1 LQETHA
7 MKSAMR
13 FAAAVSTRPEARAA
27 AAEACDA
34 ACSAL
39 GTGPHLA
46 LAFVTPHHTDQLDA
60 LAALLRQR
68 LAPASV
74 LGCTAEAVAC
84 GRREIEHGPAL
95 ALWLAHLPQS
105 RIVTMHLQYEQTAE
119 GGTFVGWPEELAG
132 PWPAGS
138 ALLLLG
144 EPFTFPADVLLARLN
159 EDRPGVMVVG
169 GMASGAMAPGQLH
182 LLYDGQRLGSGA
194 VAAWIHGGVDIQA
207 VVSQG
212 CRPIGR
218 PMVITRS
225 QRNVIYELGGR
236 TPLAV
241 LQELF
246 PTLSSRDQQLLQRGL
261 HVGRVIDEYR
271 DTFGPGDFLVRNVLG
286 LDPDSGA
293 LALGDYV
300 RNGQTVQF
308 HLRDAQSADEDLHH
322 LLDRNLAGA
331 APPHGALLFTCN
343 GRGTRLFAEPDHD
356 AAAVQQVVRAHRGDS
371 GGADELPL
379 AGFFAQGEVGPIGA
393 QNFLHGFTAS
403 VVLFRPVA

>member
-1 LQETHA
+1 
-7 MKSAMR
+7 MPSALR
-13 FAAAVSTRPEARAA
+13 FAAAVSTSPEARAA
-27 AAEACDA
+27 AAQACDA
-34 ACSAL
+34 ACGAL
-39 GTGPHLA
+39 GAPPYLA
-46 LAFVTPHHTDQLDA
+46 LAFVTPHHAEEFDE
-60 LAALLRQR
+60 LAAALRQR
-68 LAPASV
+68 LAPAPV

-84 GRREIEHGPAL
+84 GRREIEDGPAV
-95 ALWLAHLPQS
+95 ALWLAHLPGA

-144 EPFTFPADVLLARLN
+144 EPFTFPTDVLLWRLN
-159 EDRPGVMVVG
+159 EDRPGVPVVG
-169 GMASGAMAPGQLH
+169 GMASGAMAPGELH
-182 LLYDGQRLGSGA
+182 LLYDGQRCSAGA

-218 PMVITRS
+218 PLVITRS

-236 TPLAV
+236 PPLAV
-241 LQELF
+241 LQEMF
-246 PTLSSRDQQLLQRGL
+246 PTLPARDQQLLQRGL
-261 HVGRVIDEYR
+261 HLGRVIDEYR
-271 DTFGPGDFLVRNVLG
+271 DTFGPGDFLVRNVVG
-286 LDPDSGA
+286 VDPDSGA

-308 HLRDAQSADEDLHH
+308 HLRDAQSADEDLRR

-331 APPHGALLFTCN
+331 APPRGALLFTCN
-343 GRGTRLFAEPDHD
+343 GRGTRMFAEPDHD
-356 AAAVQQVVRAHRGDS
+356 AAAVQQAVGAHRGS
-371 GGADELPL
+371 LGGADELPL
-379 AGFFAQGEVGPIGA
+379 AGFFAQGEIGPIGA